1 MSHDKDSGTK
11 LTTAAE
17 ALEAELRRY
26 EELAVSLER
35 EHLDSEKNLRR
46 AAQALGALHDSD
58 TRLSAHVGALLAA
71 IAAARERQQAHADSV
86 QQSAERIRQR
96 SETLMA
102 LLARWEALGR
112 AATEI
117 NQLVQRA
124 AGEARDSNGTERKP
138 ELGTAF
144 QEVDDR
150 LTGLAEEAQNLAT
163 TAAAEHFPDLTRQAE
178 GLRAQVLAA
187 RNKLRL
193 ARNSG

>member
-1 MSHDKDSGTK
+1 M
-11 LTTAAE
+11 
-17 ALEAELRRY
+17 
-26 EELAVSLER
+26 
-35 EHLDSEKNLRR
+35 
-46 AAQALGALHDSD
+46 
-58 TRLSAHVGALLAA
+58 
-71 IAAARERQQAHADSV
+71 
-86 QQSAERIRQR
+86 
-96 SETLMA
+96 
-102 LLARWEALGR
+102 
-112 AATEI
+112 
-117 NQLVQRA
+117 QRA